1 MTDVI
6 LTEDQRTQCSMQTL
20 DLVAKA
26 FLGGLAAYV
35 VWNVVVKE
43 HIIGQDLPTRVARSA
58 ARRLARRFGFE
69 GGAS

>member
-1 MTDVI
+1 MTDLI
-6 LTEDQRTQCSMQTL
+6 LTEDQKTQCSLQTL
-20 DLVAKA
+20 DLIAKA
-26 FLGGLAAYV
+26 FLGGLGAYV

-58 ARRLARRFGFE
+58 ARRLARRFGY